1 MRLTGPKRLLKSKKS
16 KSKKSRSTLRV
27 RQQDRFGAEQ
37 IDNRKFSNNNLLL
50 ETFHNNR
57 FTRKV
62 RLMWLKKFFLRSK
75 KISHESS
82 WHLTQMTS
90 IRHSHRSQTLL
101 SYHFI
106 KRLLKIKSHMI
117 GSSLAS
123 VKTQLIKTSYIQSF
137 TVKKMLLMIN
147 RINSRVLFSRK
158 VSKSQLKE
166 SASMFL
172 KIRVPGW
179 LTSSLKTRAQRQY
192 STQKIGRAN
201 KTDRLF
207 SI

>member
-1 MRLTGPKRLLKSKKS
+1 MQLTSPNRLLKSKKAR
-16 KSKKSRSTLRV
+16 KLKI
-27 RQQDRFGAEQ
+27 RQHNRFGAEQ
-37 IDNRKFSNNNLLL
+37 IDNSKFSNNNLLL

-101 SYHFI
+101 RNHYI

-123 VKTQLIKTSYIQSF
+123 VKTLLIKTSYIPSF

-158 VSKSQLKE
+158 VSKSQFKE
-166 SASMFL
+166 SSSMFL

-179 LTSSLKTRAQRQY
+179 LTSSLKTRA
-192 STQKIGRAN
+192 
-201 KTDRLF
+201 
-207 SI
+207 